1 MATTG
6 DDTLTITASDYIQ
19 HHLTNAKMCSTDSGI
34 AFNHACQDA
43 GFWTW
48 HIDSLLFSV
57 GLGVLFLWVF
67 YKVGQKATIGV
78 PGKLQCFVE
87 MCVEGVDKIVKD
99 SFHGRNAVIAPLG
112 LTIFVWVF
120 LMNLMDLIPVDFIP
134 EAANRLLGVPYLKI
148 VPTTDLNVT
157 LGLALSVFALIVF
170 YSIKVK
176 GFGGF
181 TKELT
186 MQPFNHWALIPI
198 NFVLETVTLIAK
210 PISLSLRLFGNLYAG
225 ELIFI
230 LIALMPWWAQF
241 ALSVPWAIFHILVI
255 VLQAFI
261 FMMLTIVYLSMAH
274 EDH

>member
-1 MATTG
+1 MTAK
-6 DDTLTITASDYIQ
+6 DEVLTSSAYIQ
-19 HHLTNAKMCSTDSGI
+19 HHLTNAKMCTVDGEF
-34 AFNHACQDA
+34 AFNYACSDA

-57 GLGVLFLWVF
+57 GLGVLFLFAF
-67 YKVGQKATIGV
+67 YKIGRKATTGV

-87 MCVEGVDKIVKD
+87 MLVEFVNDSVKD
-99 SFHGRNAVIAPLG
+99 SFHGRSPVIAPLA
-112 LTIFVWVF
+112 LTIFVWIF
-120 LMNLMDLIPVDFIP
+120 LMNFMDLIPVDFIP
-134 EAANRLLGVPYLKI
+134 HAAKQFLGIPYLKV
-148 VPTTDLNVT
+148 VPTTDLNIT
-157 LGLALSVFALIVF
+157 FGLSISVFVLIVF
-170 YSIKVK
+170 YSIKIK
-176 GFGGF
+176 GLSGF
-181 TKELT
+181 AKEMTL
-186 MQPFNHWALIPI
+186 QPFNHWAFIPV
-198 NFVLETVTLIAK
+198 NLLLETISLIAK

-230 LIALMPWWAQF
+230 LIALMPWWTQA